1 MGMQTWVRRYAPM
14 EVAGTAAALCA
25 AYAAAQA
32 GDADASVA
40 AAWAEC
46 LAFYAVAG
54 GRELAVQRR
63 TGGSAPRLAGRTLRE
78 LVAEFGPAE
87 AADSVLLRPLAMVAA
102 TALLGNLVAGVLA
115 GKLLADAAFYALAI
129 PAYEARVRAGR

>member
-1 MGMQTWVRRYAPM
+1 M
-14 EVAGTAAALCA
+14 EVAGTTAALCA
-25 AYAAAQA
+25 ALAVSQA
-32 GDADASVA
+32 GDTDAAVA
-40 AAWAEC
+40 AAWAEA

-63 TGGSAPRLAGRTLRE
+63 AGGSAPQLATRTARE
-78 LVAEFGPAE
+78 LAAEFGIAE
-87 AADSVLLRPLAMVAA
+87 AADTVLLRPFAMVAA
-102 TALLGNLVAGVLA
+102 TALLGDLVAGVIA